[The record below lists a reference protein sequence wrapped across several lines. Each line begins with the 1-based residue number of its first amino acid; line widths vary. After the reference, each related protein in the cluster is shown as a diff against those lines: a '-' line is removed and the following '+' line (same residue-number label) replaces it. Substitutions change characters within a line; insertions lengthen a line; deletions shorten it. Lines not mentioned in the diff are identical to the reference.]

1 MAKLLGLLFEVTEL
15 FDMQTRPELVLLQK
29 TMVVVEGVARRLDP
43 EFDMWTTA
51 EPVVREWIE
60 RNLGPAGRIEQA
72 GSAIA
77 ALGHFAGQV
86 PELARRAERLSQE
99 LDRMAARGMR
109 LDPLTVEG
117 IGHEVARYGRSGRV
131 ALWVIALAATGAA
144 VAAIVVS
151 VLR

>member
-1 MAKLLGLLFEVTEL
+1 
-15 FDMQTRPELVLLQK
+15 
-29 TMVVVEGVARRLDP
+29 
-43 EFDMWTTA
+43 
-51 EPVVREWIE
+51 
-60 RNLGPAGRIEQA
+60 
-72 GSAIA
+72 
-77 ALGHFAGQV
+77 
-86 PELARRAERLSQE
+86 
-99 LDRMAARGMR
+99 MAARGMR

>member
-60 RNLGPAGRIEQA
+60 RNLGPAGRLEQA
-72 GSAIA
+72 GE
-77 ALGHFAGQV
+77 ALVALTRFAGT
-86 PELARRAERLSQE
+86 RA
-99 LDRMAARGMR
+99 AAGRPRG
-109 LDPLTVEG
+109 
-117 IGHEVARYGRSGRV
+117 A
-131 ALWVIALAATGAA
+131 ALAASSTAWPRAA
-144 VAAIVVS
+144 CGSTRSRSKGSARRWRGTPAPAAWRS
-151 VLR
+151 G